1 MTSGSLWKNIFLFSI
16 PLMCSQILEV
26 LFNLS
31 DVAIVGKY
39 AGYIPLGSVGSTTL
53 LVSLFTGF
61 LIGMGGGVNVRVAH
75 KLGVGDAK
83 GTEETVHTAALICLV
98 AGLILCLICNIF
110 AEPLLNI
117 LHTKSEFM
125 DGAVLYFRIYALGLP
140 ALAIYN
146 FGNGVL
152 SAIGE
157 TKLPLI
163 YLSIAG
169 VLNVL
174 LNLNLIGLEYLMEIA
189 VNTMIIHY

>member
-110 AEPLLNI
+110 AEPFLNI

-125 DGAVLYFRIYALGLP
+125 DGAVLYFGSMHWGFRHLQFTI
-140 ALAIYN
+140 
-146 FGNGVL
+146 
-152 SAIGE
+152 
-157 TKLPLI
+157 
-163 YLSIAG
+163 
-169 VLNVL
+169 
-174 LNLNLIGLEYLMEIA
+174 LEM
-189 VNTMIIHY
+189 VF

>member
-98 AGLILCLICNIF
+98 AGLILCLI
-110 AEPLLNI
+110 
-117 LHTKSEFM
+117 
-125 DGAVLYFRIYALGLP
+125 
-140 ALAIYN
+140 
-146 FGNGVL
+146 
-152 SAIGE
+152 
-157 TKLPLI
+157 
-163 YLSIAG
+163 YLRS
-169 VLNVL
+169 
-174 LNLNLIGLEYLMEIA
+174 
-189 VNTMIIHY
+189 HS